1 MKTIL
6 KAIAGLCALCF
17 LLFIIPQVH
26 AQQYDILATLYA
38 GGTNNVAA
46 ATTNSTAAKVIGLAK
61 YDEVA
66 IDVKFKLT
74 GGTGT
79 DSVVFKLDEGLDNS
93 NWLANRRTISV
104 AASGTNTVYFCTNMT
119 VNSLGYL
126 RLNVIENSNTNAITN
141 LQIRAYVKP
150 RRSG

>member
-1 MKTIL
+1 MKTFTL
-6 KAIAGLCALCF
+6 LTVVASLSLCALSAR
-17 LLFIIPQVH
+17 

-46 ATTNSTAAKVIGLAK
+46 ATTNSTAAKVIGVSK
-61 YDEVA
+61 YDEIA
-66 IDVKFKLT
+66 IDVKLKLT
-74 GGTGT
+74 GSGTS
-79 DSVVFKLDEGLDNS
+79 DIVFKLDEGLDNS
-93 NWLANRRTISV
+93 NWLANRRTITV
-104 AASGTNTVYFCTNMT
+104 TPTGGTAVYFCTNIT

-126 RLNVIENSNTNAITN
+126 RLNVIENPNATAITN